1 VTHECAQEPFP
12 SKVAQNALEKTRA
25 RCPAHARFDMKM
37 GIRAQADGKGLSW
50 ATVQSEGTYLRCQSM
65 ESLLP

>member
-1 VTHECAQEPFP
+1 
-12 SKVAQNALEKTRA
+12 VAQNALEKTRA